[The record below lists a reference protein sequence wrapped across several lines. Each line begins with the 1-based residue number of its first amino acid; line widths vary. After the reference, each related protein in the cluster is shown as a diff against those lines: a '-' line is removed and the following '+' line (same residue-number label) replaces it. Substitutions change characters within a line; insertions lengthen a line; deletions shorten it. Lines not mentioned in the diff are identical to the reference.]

1 VSLADRIDRH
11 GVLHCVGRKL
21 GATGTA
27 ASIVVDEFA
36 GRWRDGVEQDD
47 EVETPRRRGV
57 DWSPRGWPGLAP
69 SSPGLSAASL
79 PAIPAHSP
87 AVRARTSSARRRRR
101 WSAAS
106 DSTVELA
113 SASAPAAV
121 CRRRSRRSTDSRL
134 PYSEPSA
141 AGASTWVALRVL
153 GPHDRLPGAADRD
166 RASSDAVDPVD
177 SPAAVVFIGR

>member
-11 GVLHCVGRKL
+11 GVLDCVGWKL
-21 GATGTA
+21 GAAGTA

-121 CRRRSRRSTDSRL
+121 CRRRLGIRQPRVDGSSG
-134 PYSEPSA
+134 PAA

-153 GPHDRLPGAADRD
+153 GPHDRLPGASGRD